1 MHETMAVISAATA
14 VEPPATMR
22 DRLLAT
28 VADDPVRQLPSKRAN
43 RWRTTI
49 LAAAA
54 VLAIGLGALGVG
66 YCVAAGAH
74 HVDR

>member
-1 MHETMAVISAATA
+1 
-14 VEPPATMR
+14 MR
-22 DRLLAT
+22 DRVLASI
-28 VADDPVRQLPSKRAN
+28 ADDRVRQLPSKRAN

-66 YCVAAGAH
+66 YALRPAPTI
-74 HVDR
+74 VDR